1 MLVGLSPNTG
11 PPIKFKS
18 VAISSTCPRPVNIV
32 ASTKAASYGG
42 LSPNELRLISVP
54 EHCKNP
60 EIELNDASV
69 KVAG

>member
-32 ASTKAASYGG
+32 ASTTLPATAVY
-42 LSPNELRLISVP
+42 LTNDLRPISVP
-54 EHCKNP
+54 AHCKKP
-60 EIELNDASV
+60 EIQLNYASV